1 MAAIAAGAVLCAL
14 PLRAGEPDGVDWRSS
29 TDYDVFRAMQ
39 GRYAGLTVLA
49 PSGAPGVET
58 AAVLRGYSLNGE
70 SPLIIVDGLRVDNLA
85 NIDPSTVESVELLK
99 DASASV
105 LYGEEAYLRSQYKNK
120 LKEAL
125 VNPDDTMNFSRFEG
139 KGTDPA
145 EIISLADTLP
155 FFADR
160 RLILIEDSGFFK
172 NKCDELADYIP
183 KLPDTTCL
191 LFVETEVDKR
201 SRLYKAVQKYGR
213 TTEFQLQDERTLM
226 RWILGTLKKE
236 NKKITED
243 TLRSFLART
252 GSDMENIH
260 MELEKLLSYT
270 IGRDVITA
278 EDVEAICT
286 MQITGQI
293 FEMIRAIAEKK
304 QRQALDLYYDLLALK
319 EPPMRILFLIARQF
333 NQLLLVKS
341 LASRGLDRSA
351 IASKAQVAPFI
362 AGRLMTQA
370 KSFTTAQLRTALQDC
385 AEAEEAVKTG
395 RMTDVM
401 SVELLIVKYT

>member
-1 MAAIAAGAVLCAL
+1 MK
-14 PLRAGEPDGVDWRSS
+14 
-29 TDYDVFRAMQ
+29 M
-39 GRYAGLTVLA
+39 LA
-49 PSGAPGVET
+49 EDIK
-58 AAVLRGYSLNGE
+58 NG
-70 SPLIIVDGLRVDNLA
+70 SFKTSYL
-85 NIDPSTVESVELLK
+85 
-99 DASASV
+99 
-105 LYGEEAYLRSQYKNK
+105 LYGEEAYLRNQYKNK
-120 LKEAL
+120 LKNAL

-139 KGTDPA
+139 KSIDPA

-155 FFADR
+155 FFAER

-172 NKCDELADYIP
+172 NKCDELADY
-183 KLPDTTCL
+183 LPSLPETTCL
-191 LFVETEVDKR
+191 LFAETEVDKR
-201 SRLYKAVQKYGR
+201 NRLYKTVQKYGR
-213 TTEFQLQDERTLM
+213 VTEFQSQDERTLM

-243 TLRSFLART
+243 TLRHFLERT

-270 IGRDVITA
+270 EGRDVITS
-278 EDVEAICT
+278 EDVEEICT
-286 MQITGQI
+286 MQTTGQI

-304 QRQALDLYYDLLALK
+304 QRLALDLYYDLLALK

-341 LASRGLDRSA
+341 LAAKGMDRSS

-370 KSFTTAQLRTALQDC
+370 RSFTLEQLKNAVKDC
-385 AEAEEAVKTG
+385 VDAEEAVKTG
-395 RMTDVM
+395 RMTDIL
-401 SVELLIVKYT
+401 SVELLIVKYSA

>member
-1 MAAIAAGAVLCAL
+1 MK
-14 PLRAGEPDGVDWRSS
+14 
-29 TDYDVFRAMQ
+29 M
-39 GRYAGLTVLA
+39 LA
-49 PSGAPGVET
+49 EDIK
-58 AAVLRGYSLNGE
+58 NG
-70 SPLIIVDGLRVDNLA
+70 SFKTSYL
-85 NIDPSTVESVELLK
+85 
-99 DASASV
+99 
-105 LYGEEAYLRSQYKNK
+105 LYGEEAYLRNQYKNK
-120 LKEAL
+120 LKNAL

-139 KGTDPA
+139 TSIDPA

-155 FFADR
+155 FFAER

-172 NKCDELADYIP
+172 NKCDELADY
-183 KLPDTTCL
+183 LPSLPETTCL
-191 LFVETEVDKR
+191 LFAETEVDKR
-201 SRLYKAVQKYGR
+201 NRLYKTVQKYGR
-213 TTEFQLQDERTLM
+213 VTEFQSQDERTLM

-243 TLRSFLART
+243 TLRHFLERT

-270 IGRDVITA
+270 EGRDVITS
-278 EDVEAICT
+278 EDVEEICT
-286 MQITGQI
+286 MQTTGQI

-304 QRQALDLYYDLLALK
+304 QRLALDLYYDLLALK

-341 LASRGLDRSA
+341 LAAKGMDRSS

-370 KSFTTAQLRTALQDC
+370 RSFTLEQLKNAVKDC
-385 AEAEEAVKTG
+385 VDAEEAVKTG
-395 RMTDVM
+395 RMTDIL
-401 SVELLIVKYT
+401 SVELLIVKYSAGILKK